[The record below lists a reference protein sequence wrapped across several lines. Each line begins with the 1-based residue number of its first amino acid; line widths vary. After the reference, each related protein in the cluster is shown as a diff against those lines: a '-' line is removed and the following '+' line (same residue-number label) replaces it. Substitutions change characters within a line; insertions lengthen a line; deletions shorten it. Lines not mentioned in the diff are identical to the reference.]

1 MGESQDVKHSFLDDD
16 SGVRPASSHVDDK
29 NVLPEDSHI
38 GNRLRPNQEAK
49 NAAEAERSM
58 TLRQA
63 VKLYPKAIGW
73 SVLLS
78 TALIMEGYDLAL
90 LSALYASPEFN
101 KKYGELGPD
110 GKWEVTAAWQS
121 GLSNGA
127 RCGEVIG
134 LLINGVVSERYGYR
148 KTMIGA
154 LISMIAFI
162 FILFFAPNV
171 QVLLVGEIFCGIP
184 WGIFQT
190 LTTAYA
196 SEVCP
201 VVLRPYLTTFV
212 NMCWVIGQFFSAG
225 VNRANVERPDEWA
238 YRIPFAVQWVWPVPI
253 LIGCLFAPDSPW
265 WHVRRGDPEGAK
277 RALYRLTS
285 RNDPTFKPEE
295 TIAMIEH
302 TNELEKSLS
311 SGTSYLDCFKGTDL
325 RRTEIVCCVWL
336 VQTLVGTNLM
346 GYFAYFCV
354 QAGLPT
360 VHSFDLSLGQYALG
374 ILGTIGSWFLMSVVG
389 RRTLYFCGASIL
401 VVLLLITGSLSF
413 APPSNNAAKWA
424 IGVMLMIFTFFYDFT
439 IGPVSYSLVA
449 EMSST
454 RLKSKTIV
462 LARCGYNI
470 SNIVINVLTNHQL
483 NSTAWNW
490 GARSAYFW
498 AGTGLVC
505 AVWIYFRLPEPKGRT
520 YGELDLLFEHGVSAR
535 KFKETKVD
543 PYTQSIGFEGLK

>member
-1 MGESQDVKHSFLDDD
+1 MGESRDVKSPMDDD
-16 SGVRPASSHVDDK
+16 GGPKPTSFIDDK
-29 NVLPEDSHI
+29 GVTQEDSHVVK
-38 GNRLRPNQEAK
+38 RLGPNQEAK
-49 NAAEAERSM
+49 NAAEAEQSM
-58 TLRQA
+58 TFLQA
-63 VKLYPKAIGW
+63 IKLYPKAVGW

-78 TALIMEGYDLAL
+78 SALIMEGYDLAL
-90 LSALYASPEFN
+90 LSSLYASPEFS
-101 KKYGELGPD
+101 KKYGEPGSED
-110 GKWEVTAAWQS
+110 KWEVTAPWQS

-134 LLINGVVSERYGYR
+134 LLINGIVSERYGYR
-148 KTMIGA
+148 KTMVGA
-154 LISMIAFI
+154 LVAMIGFI

-171 QVLLVGEIFCGIP
+171 ETLLVGEILCGIP

-212 NMCWVIGQFFSAG
+212 NMCWVIGQFFAAG
-225 VNRANVERPDEWA
+225 VNRATVERPDEWA

-253 LIGCLFAPDSPW
+253 IIGCLFAPDSPW
-265 WHVRRGDPEGAK
+265 WHVRRGDSEGAK

-285 RNDPTFKPEE
+285 RNDPTFKPDE
-295 TIAMIEH
+295 TIAMIEY

-311 SGTSYLDCFKGTDL
+311 SGTSYWDCFKGTDL

-346 GYFAYFCV
+346 GFSAYFCV

-360 VHSFDLSLGQYALG
+360 VHSFDLSLGQYGLG
-374 ILGTIGSWFLMSVVG
+374 VLGTIGSWFLMSVAG
-389 RRTLYFCGASIL
+389 RRTLYFSGASIL
-401 VVLLLITGSLSF
+401 FVILFIIGCISF
-413 APPSNNAAKWA
+413 APDSDIASKWA
-424 IGVMLMIFTFFYDFT
+424 VGVMLMVFTFFYDFT
-439 IGPVSYSLVA
+439 VGPVSYSLVA
-449 EMSST
+449 EISST

-470 SNIVINVLTNHQL
+470 SNIVVNVLTNYQL

-498 AGTGLVC
+498 AGTALVC
-505 AVWIYFRLPEPKGRT
+505 VIWIYFRLPEPKGRT

-535 KFKETKVD
+535 KFKQTNVD
-543 PYTQSIGFEGLK
+543 PYTQSIGFDKID